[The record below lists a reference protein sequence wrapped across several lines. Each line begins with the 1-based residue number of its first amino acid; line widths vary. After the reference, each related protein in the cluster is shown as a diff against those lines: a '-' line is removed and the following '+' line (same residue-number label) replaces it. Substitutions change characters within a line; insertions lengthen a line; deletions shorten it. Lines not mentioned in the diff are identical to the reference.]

1 MTKGK
6 SAKLFLLLTVLI
18 FIIVLAGCTSPKE
31 VLGTYSSP
39 NNGSI
44 EITEFDGEDGEFKA
58 YGILLP
64 RLNNGA
70 SYSTASNQIE
80 LFTVYR
86 KNGDVYSF
94 RASVNGVAYI
104 GTFNSLD
111 LTVTIENVVY
121 RVQK

>member
-1 MTKGK
+1 MSKRR
-6 SAKLFLLLTVLI
+6 AIKLFLLLMVFMFLVILT
-18 FIIVLAGCTSPKE
+18 GCTSTKD

-70 SYSTASNQIE
+70 SYSTASNQTE

-86 KNGDVYSF
+86 KNGDIYSF
-94 RASVNGVAYI
+94 KASVNGVAFI
-104 GTFNSLD
+104 GTFNSSD

-121 RVQK
+121 QVQR